1 LKSEKT
7 TQEAKGLSMAG
18 RTIRDAVC
26 HGLPKKR
33 AELIIRM
40 FNATKVMDVYD
51 GDLDLYFEVIAQTLE
66 KQNEKLYTMKQ
77 ASHTIRSIVEANF

>member
-1 LKSEKT
+1 
-7 TQEAKGLSMAG
+7 MAG

-77 ASHTIRSIVEANF
+77 ASHTIKSIVEANF